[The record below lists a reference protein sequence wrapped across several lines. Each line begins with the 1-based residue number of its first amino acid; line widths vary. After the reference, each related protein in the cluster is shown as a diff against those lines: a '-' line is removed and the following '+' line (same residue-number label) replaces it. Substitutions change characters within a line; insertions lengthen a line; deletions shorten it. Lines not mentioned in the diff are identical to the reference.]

1 MISVIDMTSIALN
14 HVQITSNE
22 EELLDQIIVLS
33 LVKRYPL
40 VKVFILK

>member
-1 MISVIDMTSIALN
+1 MISVIDMPSIALN
-14 HVQITSNE
+14 PVQITSNE

-33 LVKRYPL
+33 LVNRYPL